1 MFLPV
6 SVNQL
11 NVCQSLSV
19 CLSLFCLLYVCLSL
33 YTYYKSAFLLD
44 IILLVYS
51 CQLCTCLFL
60 PIVYLP
66 VHFSAK
72 YLPVPFYLQYI
83 CEYHSVSSSFSFY
96 ICVLSAFC
104 LPASFFLS
112 AIFLPISFYMFVY
125 LYARRFYNIRF
136 NSSLNIT
143 V

>member
-44 IILLVYS
+44 IILPVYS

-66 VHFSAK
+66 VHFLLNI
-72 YLPVPFYLQYI
+72 YLSRSTCNIF
-83 CEYHSVSSSFSFY
+83 VSIILSPPAFLFY

-143 V
+143 F